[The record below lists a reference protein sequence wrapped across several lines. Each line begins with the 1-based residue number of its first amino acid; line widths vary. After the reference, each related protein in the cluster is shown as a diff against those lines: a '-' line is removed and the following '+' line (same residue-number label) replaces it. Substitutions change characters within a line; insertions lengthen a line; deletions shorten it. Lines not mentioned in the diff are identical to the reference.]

1 MLLFIKFVRPKWT
14 LKLSRWFLEKRIK
27 FTDSLLLDLRKTED
41 RLKEKQNP
49 SWNATKDMYE
59 DMTAYNGDNQYDKIA
74 LEALQWAV
82 SNPSIRNIA
91 VTGPYGSGK
100 STVLYHF
107 EKDNPNY
114 NYLNVSLST
123 FRDEPFLRSNSD
135 DLKWTE
141 YLQQIEFSI
150 LQQLAYKEKW
160 KRSKNSGFKKIIHLS
175 RLKRIWYSIILLLG
189 IYSFLLVFYPEML
202 VGLFPPSKD
211 GKIEYLDTKSISI
224 IAFILSFIFSVWI
237 LSKILGIY
245 SNSRIQKLKFKDGE
259 IELGD
264 NLSNSLLNHFLS
276 EIIYY
281 FEVSGCNLVFF
292 EDLDR
297 FKNSDTIFE
306 KLREI
311 NLLLNQAKQLKGR
324 RIVFVYA
331 IKDEVFSEKNRTKF
345 FDFIIP
351 VMPFIDGKNSEVF
364 LMNRLQGIKPKLIS
378 DISFYIDDMRLL
390 KNICNEFKIFEKR
403 LQSMYED
410 LSNDLQEVFDNE
422 QLLALV
428 TFKNIS
434 PSKFSELYQKPENN
448 LLYNEFYLNRLGYN
462 QKSISITAERISV
475 MRELADIGEEY
486 DKEELVNLE
495 NQLLKIPEM
504 ELATLLQMFDIQ
516 LLFSSNAEEEDKDL
530 SINKLMNLLI
540 RNGFIK
546 ENYESYISLFQSKDG
561 YLSQN
566 DKIFIDS
573 VKQRRPLDFKMRIDN
588 PVTVIE
594 KLKYDPSLF
603 KHSSAFNY
611 YLIEFILSIRSEYR
625 RHLNNL
631 FGQFASETTRTIELF
646 DYYIENGQESN
657 QARFFTGLIK
667 LWPNAWLFIMN
678 NSNYSIQQ
686 KDDLLIKFIRFGGLR
701 DLEVMKA
708 ELSDYINR
716 HHNFIDLI
724 DELTIENAQ
733 ILIAKLGV
741 KIRKIS
747 NSNIRTDFF
756 QFVLDNNCY
765 QINER
770 NIKFLVNNLGKQE
783 KQNIDDTKVP
793 NYTRILQSR
802 IESLIEYIGNNMED
816 YLERVLFKAKNSEEE
831 EEESIIWLLND
842 EDLSDELKE
851 KIVNNL
857 SFELEDITEV
867 ENPEFWHHLFQNN
880 KVEPNWLNVY
890 NYYSEKD
897 FAIDEYLLEFLNT
910 EKNYLAL
917 SETELTKEIIT
928 EEELFKI
935 MKSLILC
942 NDLSNESY
950 SKLQKS
956 IIYFYP
962 HLELTNLQKDKVQIL
977 IANRRFNLTKQI
989 FAQIKQIF
997 ELQIGLLESRQ
1008 SDIIEKF
1015 DELNFDLNDTIAI
1028 LESKTIDFNIKELLL
1043 LKISPNFYLISKRF
1057 ANIAAQLI
1065 FKSEKIFELSIDVIC
1080 ELIKHTTTEKERVV
1094 LFNRYAE
1101 KYDETQIREML
1112 NAVGNKFEKMNES
1125 SAFGWEIPNTDENR
1139 QLVEFLVENYFL
1151 SPNSKPKRNGKK
1163 IKIYK

>member
-1 MLLFIKFVRPKWT
+1 
-14 LKLSRWFLEKRIK
+14 
-27 FTDSLLLDLRKTED
+27 
-41 RLKEKQNP
+41 
-49 SWNATKDMYE
+49 
-59 DMTAYNGDNQYDKIA
+59 MTAYNSDNQYDEIA

-82 SNPSIRNIA
+82 SNPNIKNIA
-91 VTGPYGSGK
+91 ITGPYGSGK

-107 EKDNPNY
+107 ENNNPNY

-123 FRDEPFLRSNSD
+123 FRDEPFLKSD
-135 DLKWTE
+135 SDLKWTE

-175 RLKRIWYSIILLLG
+175 WLMRVWYSVFILLG
-189 IYSFLLVFYPEML
+189 IYSFLLAFFPEIL
-202 VGLFPPSKD
+202 GWLFSSSKD
-211 GKIEYLDTKSISI
+211 GKVDMYSKSISI
-224 IAFILSFIFSVWI
+224 IAFVLFIIFSIWI
-237 LSKILGIY
+237 LYKILGIY

-297 FKNSDTIFE
+297 FKYSDTIFE

-311 NLLLNQAKQLKGR
+311 NLLLNQAKQLKDR

-331 IKDEVFSEKNRTKF
+331 IKDEVFGEKNRTKF

-364 LMNRLQGIKPKLIS
+364 LMNRLQGIRPKLIS
-378 DISFYIDDMRLL
+378 DVSFYVDDMRLL
-390 KNICNEFKIFEKR
+390 KNICNEYKIFEKR

-410 LSNDLQEVFDNE
+410 LSDNLQEVFDNE

-462 QKSISITAERISV
+462 QKAISVTTERISV
-475 MRELADIGEEY
+475 MRELAEIGEEY

-495 NQLLKIPEM
+495 SQLVKIPEM
-504 ELATLLQMFDIQ
+504 ELTTLLQTFDIE
-516 LLFSSNAEEEDKDL
+516 LLLSSNEKEKEKEKEKDL

-546 ENYESYISLFQSKDG
+546 ENYESYISLFHSKDG

-573 VKQRRPLDFKMRIDN
+573 VKQRRSLDFKIRIDN
-588 PVTVIE
+588 PITVIE

-603 KHSSAFNY
+603 KHPSAFNY
-611 YLIEFILSIRSEYR
+611 HLIEFLLSPGLEYR

-631 FGQFASETTRTIELF
+631 FGQFASETTRTTELF

-667 LWPNAWLFIMN
+667 LWPNAWLFIVN
-678 NSNYSIQQ
+678 NSNYSNQQ
-686 KDDLLIKFIRFGGLR
+686 KDDLLIKFIRFGALR
-701 DLEVMKA
+701 DLEVMKT
-708 ELSDYINR
+708 ELLDYINR

-724 DELTIENAQ
+724 DESTIENAQ
-733 ILIAKLGV
+733 ILITKLGV

-756 QFVLDNNCY
+756 QFVLENNCY

-783 KQNIDDTKVP
+783 PQNLDSTKVP
-793 NYTRILQSR
+793 NYTRILQSG

-816 YLERVLFKAKNSEEE
+816 YLERVLFKAKNSEQEE
-831 EEESIIWLLND
+831 GESIIWLLND
-842 EDLSDELKE
+842 EDLPDELKE
-851 KIVNNL
+851 KIVEIVQ
-857 SFELEDITEV
+857 FELEDITEIDNV
-867 ENPEFWHHLFQNN
+867 EFWYHLLQNN

-890 NYYSEKD
+890 NYYSESD
-897 FAIDEYLLEFLNT
+897 SLIDEFLIEYLDT
-910 EKNYLAL
+910 ENNYLTL
-917 SETELTKEIIT
+917 SQTKLSKEMIV

-942 NDLSNESY
+942 NDLSDASY
-950 SKLQKS
+950 SELQKS
-956 IIYFYP
+956 ITYSYYNLDI
-962 HLELTNLQKDKVQIL
+962 TNLSEEKVQVL
-977 IANRRFNLTKQI
+977 IDNKRFHLTEQNYTL
-989 FAQIKQIF
+989 IKENF
-997 ELQIGLLESRQ
+997 GLQIELFESRKLDIVEKFEKLIIDLDDCIALLES
-1008 SDIIEKF
+1008 DIIDFKIKEALLPKIDPSFFSLDRQLTTAVAQIIYKSEKVIHLPIDIF
-1015 DELNFDLNDTIAI
+1015 CEVISELNF
-1028 LESKTIDFNIKELLL
+1028 EE
-1043 LKISPNFYLISKRF
+1043 
-1057 ANIAAQLI
+1057 Q
-1065 FKSEKIFELSIDVIC
+1065 
-1080 ELIKHTTTEKERVV
+1080 RVV
-1094 LFNRYAE
+1094 LFN
-1101 KYDETQIREML
+1101 KYVDEFSYSQVNKLL
-1112 NAVGNKFEKMNES
+1112 NAIGGKFAKMTEHN
-1125 SAFGWEIPNTDENR
+1125 AKGWEIVNTDENR
-1139 QLVEFLVENYFL
+1139 QLVEFLVGIQFL
-1151 SPNSKPKRNGKK
+1151 SSNSRPRRNGKK